1 MTEHRLIHHIKKAS
15 EQHLESVIKDRRHLH
30 MHPELSF
37 QEQATGRYIQDRLRD
52 LGIPF
57 TAGWAEHGVVAEIQG
72 AKPGKGFMA
81 LRADI
86 DALPILEENE
96 VPYRSQNPGV
106 MHACGHDVHTSSL
119 LGVAAILQDIREH
132 FAGTVRLIF
141 QPAEEKLPGG
151 ASLLIKEGV
160 LTNPVPQGI
169 LGQHVHPPLEAGMV
183 GFREGM
189 YMASCDEIYITLIG
203 KGGHGAVP
211 QDCIDPVLMSA
222 HVLTGLQQ
230 VVARKSDPLVP
241 SVLSFGKIQSAGGA
255 NNIIPNTV
263 RLEGTFR
270 TMNEEWRREA
280 HGWIRTTVENICASM
295 GGACDIDLQIGYPY
309 LINDEKLTA
318 ASVGFAGDFL
328 GKDKVVR
335 LEPRM
340 SAEDFSYYSQVIPAC
355 FYRLGTGNKS
365 RNITSPVH
373 STTFDVDEKAFEI
386 SSGLMAYMA
395 LRHLG
400 ND

>member
-1 MTEHRLIHHIKKAS
+1 
-15 EQHLESVIKDRRHLH
+15 
-30 MHPELSF
+30 
-37 QEQATGRYIQDRLRD
+37 
-52 LGIPF
+52 
-57 TAGWAEHGVVAEIQG
+57 
-72 AKPGKGFMA
+72 
-81 LRADI
+81 
-86 DALPILEENE
+86 
-96 VPYRSQNPGV
+96 
-106 MHACGHDVHTSSL
+106 
-119 LGVAAILQDIREH
+119 
-132 FAGTVRLIF
+132 
-141 QPAEEKLPGG
+141 
-151 ASLLIKEGV
+151 
-160 LTNPVPQGI
+160 
-169 LGQHVHPPLEAGMV
+169 
-183 GFREGM
+183 
-189 YMASCDEIYITLIG
+189 
-203 KGGHGAVP
+203 
-211 QDCIDPVLMSA
+211 
-222 HVLTGLQQ
+222 
-230 VVARKSDPLVP
+230 VARKSDPLVP

-263 RLEGTFR
+263 RMEGTFR

-280 HGWIRTTVENICASM
+280 HEWIRTTVQNICASM